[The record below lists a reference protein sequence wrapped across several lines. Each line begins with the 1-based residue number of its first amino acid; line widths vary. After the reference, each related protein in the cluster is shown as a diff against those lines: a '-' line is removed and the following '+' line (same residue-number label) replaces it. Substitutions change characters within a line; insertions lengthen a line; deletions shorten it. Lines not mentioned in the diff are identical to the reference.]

1 VLVETVE
8 HEVTTDGEPVNIPPN
23 TFLIVNGSRIFPL
36 DQTVVNIGR
45 RSTND
50 LVVDDHRVSRD
61 HAQLRAVRGKYIL
74 FDLSSTGGTFVNG
87 QRVNQK
93 TLNPLD
99 VISLAGVALVY
110 GQEMID
116 AQGLGQTEKMS
127 TLDQDDDLTT
137 TGSTI

>member
-1 VLVETVE
+1 
-8 HEVTTDGEPVNIPPN
+8 
-23 TFLIVNGSRIFPL
+23 
-36 DQTVVNIGR
+36 
-45 RSTND
+45 
-50 LVVDDHRVSRD
+50 VVDDHRVSRD